1 MNLTCEISLY
11 PLVEHYEATIIEVIK
26 TLKKCD
32 GVEVNTH
39 AMSTFLKGKPE
50 KIFAALSAVYG
61 LESMRSSPNA
71 LVIKIINK
79 DLPVEAG
86 FLNFA

>member
-11 PLVEHYEATIIEVIK
+11 PLVKDYEATIIEVIK

-32 GVEVNTH
+32 GVVVNTH
-39 AMSTFLKGKPE
+39 AMSTFLKGNPDA
-50 KIFAALSAVYG
+50 IFSALNTVYT
-61 LESMRSSPNA
+61 LESMRSNPNA

-86 FLNFA
+86 FLNFV